1 MHKIHTRFAIARLLA
16 FCMLFSFAC
25 AGGILTGLSPPMSL
39 GGQSAGAPGNEALTA
54 RSSASVSGVITGTLS
69 AQQIEVTTQPIRAE
83 KLGRISELMSVTN
96 RYGSL
101 SLPPGAVSLLAVI
114 ALNITALQDQLKAL
128 KRKVRRWLNATSI
141 KARSLLTHHPP
152 DGHHRKLTIWPEAYR
167 TNLPPNSVAGAFAP
181 AEKPQQSGVFRDCSR
196 PPYYAM
202 DQCQV
207 LGRRFSAVRNA
218 QPLNVQTQRPSCEFC
233 ANAA

>member
-1 MHKIHTRFAIARLLA
+1 MHKIHTRYAIARLLT

-39 GGQSAGAPGNEALTA
+39 GGQSAGTPGNEALTA
-54 RSSASVSGVITGTLS
+54 RSSASVSGVITG
-69 AQQIEVTTQPIRAE
+69 
-83 KLGRISELMSVTN
+83 

-152 DGHHRKLTIWPEAYR
+152 DGYHRKLTIWPEAYR

-181 AEKPQQSGVFRDCSR
+181 AETPQQIGIFRDCSR

-207 LGRRFSAVRNA
+207 LGRRFNAVRNA
-218 QPLNVQTQRPSCEFC
+218 LNVQTQHPHPWTC
-233 ANAA
+233 AIAA